1 MRLPS
6 PRTLVLAVRELGL
19 RAILEYGWYRIALR
33 TGIMRRRTR
42 PFRWEERPLR
52 SWLRE
57 QPRGERVLPQRERF
71 LFRPEADQSAE
82 QAGLRAGTSR
92 KGSEEADEIIA
103 GRWRLFGG
111 PPILLGFPPD
121 WGRVPSADDGPH
133 IVPLNHHWTKY
144 ELDGE
149 VDYRSLWEPARFGWC
164 FVLSRAYRLT
174 REARYRDGFFT
185 LLDSWLAANSPNLG
199 PHWVSGQEVALRMLA
214 LIFGFFNFGPLAP
227 EREEQILLA
236 IAAHAER
243 IPATLGYARAQR
255 NNHLLSEAVGL
266 YSAGLLFPGFD
277 NAHRW
282 KALGRRW
289 LVHALEDQVFEDG
302 GYIQHSTN
310 YQRLALAAGLW
321 AARLAQLHDEP
332 LPRGAIQALVR
343 MTHFLNALTEPRTGR
358 VPNLGHND
366 GSNLLPLSSC
376 ESADYRPILQAASV
390 ALLGQP
396 AFEPGPWDELSY
408 WLGVPVGRLRDREPP
423 HSAGEFPRAGIYQ
436 LHGDD
441 SRAALRCARF
451 SSRPSHSDQLHLD
464 LWWRGHNLARD
475 PGSYRYT
482 GELGRALA
490 AASAHNGV
498 LVDGRE
504 PMIRAGRFL
513 WLGRSNAR
521 FLART
526 REGPLEALAA
536 EHSVLGVTHRRSVVH
551 TGDALWVVIDEMLGH
566 GPHQGQVTWTL
577 PDWKWE
583 LDVRQLALEG
593 EPGRVILKVEPDQ
606 ASLGLYRAGR
616 PLAGEATVDNAD
628 QLGWWSPTY
637 GTKEA
642 ALSLVVRIEG
652 ELPVRLATWWR
663 LGSEGLAGLALA
675 YAQDQLAAL

>member
-6 PRTLVLAVRELGL
+6 PRTLALAVRELGL
-19 RAILEYGWYRIALR
+19 RAILEYGWYRIELWS
-33 TGIMRRRTR
+33 GILRRRTK
-42 PFRWEERPLR
+42 PFRWEERPLQT
-52 SWLRE
+52 WLRE
-57 QPRGERVLPQRERF
+57 QTRGERVLPQRERF
-71 LFRPEADQSAE
+71 LFRPEADQFAE
-82 QAGLRAGTSR
+82 LAGLPGGATR
-92 KGSEEADEIIA
+92 KRSEEADEIIA

-111 PPILLGFPPD
+111 PPIQLGFPPD
-121 WGRVPSADDGPH
+121 WGRVPSADDSPH
-133 IVPLNHHWTKY
+133 RVPLDRHWTQY
-144 ELDGE
+144 PLDDE

-164 FVLSRAYRLT
+164 FVLGRAYRLT
-174 REARYRDGFFT
+174 GEARYREGFFT
-185 LLDSWLAANSPNLG
+185 LLDSWLAANRPNLG
-199 PHWVSGQEVALRMLA
+199 PHWSSGQEVALRMLA
-214 LIFGFFNFGPLAP
+214 LIFGYFGFGPLAP
-227 EREEQILLA
+227 EREEQILVA

-266 YSAGLLFPGFD
+266 YSAGLLFSGFD
-277 NAHRW
+277 NAPRW

-310 YQRLALAAGLW
+310 YQRLALALGLW

-332 LPRGAIQALVR
+332 LPSGAIQALVR
-343 MTHFLNALTEPRTGR
+343 MTHFLNSLTDPRSGQ

-366 GSNLLPLSSC
+366 GSNLLPLSAC
-376 ESADYRPILQAASV
+376 ESADYRPILQAASL
-390 ALLGQP
+390 ALLGRP
-396 AFEPGPWDELSY
+396 AFEPGPWDELAF
-408 WLGVPVGRLRDREPP
+408 WLGVSGGRR
-423 HSAGEFPRAGIYQ
+423 SGGEQRPSVSDYPKAGIYL
-436 LHGDD
+436 LH
-441 SRAALRCARF
+441 SEHSWAALRCAQF
-451 SSRPSHSDQLHLD
+451 VSRPSHSDQLHLD

-521 FLART
+521 FMART
-526 REGPLEALAA
+526 REGPMEALAA
-536 EHSVLGVTHRRSVVH
+536 ERSSLGVTHRRSVVH
-551 TGDALWVVIDEMLGH
+551 TGDALWVVIDELLGQGSH
-566 GPHQGQVTWTL
+566 RGQVTWTL

-583 LDVRQLALEG
+583 LEVAQLALEG
-593 EPGRVILKVEPDQ
+593 EPGRMVLKVEPDQ
-606 ASLGLYRAGR
+606 AALGLYRAGQL
-616 PLAGEATVDNAD
+616 LAGKATSEDAGW
-628 QLGWWSPTY
+628 LGWCSPTY

-652 ELPVRLATWWR
+652 ELPVRLASWWR